1 MPIYEFNCAKCGKPT
16 EVMQKLGERPPP
28 CPHCGSKRM
37 TRAVSKTSFALKGG
51 GWYADLYSTPKP
63 GDKKTE
69 GGEAPAAPSDKAPSD
84 KAAAKAGEPSKPG
97 DSAKQGAGPKP
108 AEAAKPGEGAKQATA
123 SKGEAAPRPASSPP
137 GRRSPSP
144 RKRR

>member
-51 GWYADLYSTPKP
+51 GWYADLYSSPKP
-63 GDKKTE
+63 GDKKPE
-69 GGEAPAAPSDKAPSD
+69 GGEAPAAPAD
-84 KAAAKAGEPSKPG
+84 KAAAPAKAGEPSKPG
-97 DSAKQGAGPKP
+97 QSTKQGEGPKP
-108 AEAAKPGEGAKQATA
+108 ATPAKAGEGAKPA
-123 SKGEAAPRPASSPP
+123 SSSKSEAAPGPASSPP